1 MKKIFLL
8 LIITGC
14 AFAVQAQQNV
24 PKPSDVVLADL
35 KNTLANLDYTDL
47 FMPKIPV
54 SDAQKPAANKIFA
67 DYMAARKALWM
78 STRKNPTVY
87 TQQQPA
93 LFSTFKTNLS
103 GVLTT
108 EQMNAFLATKPAR
121 GDKKNY
127 LTGLFY

>member
-1 MKKIFLL
+1 MKKIFLV

-14 AFAVQAQQNV
+14 AFGVQAQQSATPATDIV
-24 PKPSDVVLADL
+24 KADL

-47 FMPKIPV
+47 FMPKIAV

-67 DYMAARKALWM
+67 NYMAARKALWL
-78 STRKNPTVY
+78 STRKNPAVY
-87 TQQQPA
+87 DQQQPA
-93 LFSTFKTNLS
+93 LFNTFKTNLS
-103 GVLTT
+103 AVLST
-108 EQMNAFLATKPAR
+108 EQMNAFMATKPAR